1 MKKLLISLLLC
12 IPLISQG
19 KVVKQYD
26 GLIIKGK
33 CVFNMKVRSN
43 IVGNFLREYIEN
55 DRYKVNGIQSDDY
68 RVKLYMY
75 DKKQKLNI
83 SREIRFCY
91 FPD

>member
-1 MKKLLISLLLC
+1 MKKLLLTLLICIS
-12 IPLISQG
+12 LISQS

-33 CVFNMKVRSN
+33 CVFNMKVRDT
-43 IVGNFLREYIEN
+43 VVHNFFIDYIYN
-55 DRYKVNGIQSDDY
+55 DRYIIHNVQSDDF
-68 RVKLYMY
+68 RVKIYMY

-91 FPD
+91 FPN

>member
-1 MKKLLISLLLC
+1 MKKLLLSLLMY
-12 IPLISQG
+12 ISLISQS
-19 KVVKQYD
+19 KVIKQYD
-26 GLIIKGK
+26 GLIINDK
-33 CVFNMKVRSN
+33 CVFNMKVRDT
-43 IVGNFLREYIEN
+43 VVHNFFIDYIYN
-55 DRYKVNGIQSDDY
+55 DRYIIHNVQSDDF